1 LQTCHLQT
9 CNFTFVYRPPP
20 IPKEPTTMTDP
31 LAPIHSPRL
40 SLIPLTPAFFEASM
54 AGDQVAAE
62 GILGHAIPTDWY
74 DEGWLMRLRLDD
86 LRKNPDYQPWSVR
99 AIVHKE
105 TGGMIGH
112 TGFHTLPDP
121 DYLRP
126 ILPGGVEMGYTIF
139 PDFRGQG
146 YATEACRALM
156 DWAYDSHQI
165 RRFVLS
171 IAPDNEASLRI
182 AHKLGFIR
190 IGEHVDAEDGIE
202 YIFARILGE

>member
-1 LQTCHLQT
+1 MI
-9 CNFTFVYRPPP
+9 V
-20 IPKEPTTMTDP
+20 IDP
-31 LAPIHSPRL
+31 LAPICSPRL
-40 SLIPLTPAFFEASM
+40 SLIPMTPALLEASL
-54 AGDQVAAE
+54 AE
-62 GILGHAIPTDWY
+62 DRALAEEILGLRVHADWY

-86 LRKNPDYQPWSVR
+86 LRKDPAYQPWSVR
-99 AIVHKE
+99 AIVHNAD
-105 TGGMIGH
+105 GLMIGH

-121 DYLRP
+121 DYLRG
-126 ILPGGVEMGYTIF
+126 ILPASVEMGYTIF

-146 YATEACRALM
+146 YATEACQAMM
-156 DWAYDSHQI
+156 DWAYRSHQI

-202 YIFARILGE
+202 YIFARILGEKVVGIGY